1 MEFSLGQEVG
11 DLPDA
16 SLRMLTEMPDE
27 GMLVLVG
34 LEGLREVSRDGTG
47 RMHDSSGGL
56 SMKPDLGICDDLG
69 WDDFRDRADHVVT
82 EGVEISERIDL
93 CHACNKSPNVSLG

>member
-47 RMHDSSGGL
+47 RMHDSNGGL
-56 SMKPDLGICDDLG
+56 RAKAELGVRYEFGRNDSRNCMKHVITERVELVQCADL
-69 WDDFRDRADHVVT
+69 RYAR
-82 EGVEISERIDL
+82 
-93 CHACNKSPNVSLG
+93 NKRLNVSLG